1 MEDLAGIAVELY
13 ALVPSAFTAARS
25 ARAKDAKSS
34 GDKELAQQI
43 TRLPKPSTSAWAVN
57 LLVRNRAKE
66 FAGVLELGTALA
78 AATEQQD
85 AERLRTLGQQR
96 PRVLA
101 AAVEQA
107 RNAAEGQGVKVSGA
121 AAMEVEATLR
131 AAMSDPGA
139 AGAVRS
145 GRLVRALSTDG
156 IEAVDLTDAVAVPD
170 SLMEPLPV
178 PSIATPAELP
188 DDGGRQRVGAE
199 QERER
204 EKEREKARAA
214 LAEAERTAEEADV
227 ELAKAEREKDEA
239 MRRGERL
246 AADVKAAKD
255 KLAALQQELA
265 STEWAVT
272 VAERNR
278 RVAARQADR
287 GHREA
292 EMARRRVAGL
302 G

>member
-13 ALVPSAFTAARS
+13 TLVPSAFTAARS

-85 AERLRTLGQQR
+85 AERLRALGQQR

-121 AAMEVEATLR
+121 AAMEIEATLR

-178 PSIATPAELP
+178 PSVPSPVEAP
-188 DDGGRQRVGAE
+188 DDGGPERVRA
-199 QERER
+199 ERER
-204 EKEREKARAA
+204 EREKARAA
-214 LAEAERTAEEADV
+214 LAEAERTAEEAYV

-255 KLAALQQELA
+255 RLAALQQELA

-278 RVAARQADR
+278 RVAARLASQER
-287 GHREA
+287 RTA
-292 EMARRRVAGL
+292 ETARRRLEGL
-302 G
+302 L